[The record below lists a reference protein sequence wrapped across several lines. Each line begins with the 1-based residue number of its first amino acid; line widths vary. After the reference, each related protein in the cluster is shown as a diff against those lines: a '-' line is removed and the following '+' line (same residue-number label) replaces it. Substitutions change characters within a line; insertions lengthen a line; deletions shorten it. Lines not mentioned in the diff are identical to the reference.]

1 MSDNAVSTSDHTV
14 RTSLQGWYRRDR
26 PSILAAAWFWLF
38 FVLLAA
44 VTLLT
49 GWASLPVTLGLQSI
63 LSLGAG
69 ALAAWLLQ
77 REGRLS
83 PRYSHS
89 GALAGLYLT
98 AITAAAII
106 GLAVLIGIG
115 SLGATLPLMLP
126 YFLSLPVQAINTSL
140 FGAVGAY
147 ITQFFIARKRTNNSE

>member
-1 MSDNAVSTSDHTV
+1 MSDNALSAENHTG
-14 RTSLQGWYRRDR
+14 RTKLQGWYTRDR

-69 ALAAWLLQ
+69 ALAAWLLR
-77 REGRLS
+77 REGRPS

-98 AITAAAII
+98 VITAAAIS

-115 SLGATLPLMLP
+115 SLGTTLPLMLP

-147 ITQFFIARKRTNNSE
+147 ITQFFIARKRTDNSE